1 VLSTGYGATDP
12 MIARKTGDRQP
23 SGLPGGLNRTYRE
36 RMNPMEERNL
46 PYWKA
51 RVIDLEEL
59 IYREA
64 DREALKVLLVKYA
77 HANVE
82 VQILEITMS
91 IR

>member
-1 VLSTGYGATDP
+1 
-12 MIARKTGDRQP
+12 
-23 SGLPGGLNRTYRE
+23 
-36 RMNPMEERNL
+36 MEERNL

>member
-1 VLSTGYGATDP
+1 
-12 MIARKTGDRQP
+12 
-23 SGLPGGLNRTYRE
+23 
-36 RMNPMEERNL
+36 MEERNL

-59 IYREA
+59 IYLEA
-64 DREALKVLLVKYA
+64 DREALKVLLIEYTR
-77 HANVE
+77 ANVE